1 MDASSQRP
9 DLRSMARRARVA
21 AYDRGKGSRS
31 SRDLASTMGS
41 ASSLISKMRSR
52 LSIKGTTR
60 QWWRL
65 ARTHPAV
72 SPLSASSFSAATS
85 ESNRAWCEGGD
96 TPWYQEAALSRSTL
110 PV

>member
-1 MDASSQRP
+1 
-9 DLRSMARRARVA
+9 MARRARVA

-31 SRDLASTMGS
+31 NRDSASVMGS

-60 QWWRL
+60 RWWRL

-72 SPLSASSFSAATS
+72 SPLSASSFSADTS
-85 ESNRAWCEGGD
+85 ESSRAWCEGRD
-96 TPWYQEAALSRSTL
+96 TP
-110 PV
+110 

>member
-1 MDASSQRP
+1 
-9 DLRSMARRARVA
+9 MARRARVA

-31 SRDLASTMGS
+31 SRDLASAMGS

-60 QWWRL
+60 RWWRL

-72 SPLSASSFSAATS
+72 SPLSASSFSADTS
-85 ESNRAWCEGGD
+85 ESSRAWCEGRD
-96 TPWYQEAALSRSTL
+96 TP
-110 PV
+110 